1 MGGVTIARLERT
13 SVAAGWTLVGAI
25 VVGIALVA
33 VGSALGSTIYS
44 MPVALAFGLSLVHA
58 AMVPL
63 ALRRPFTAGLVSAAA
78 VTGLAFAQS
87 TTLGAPWPWAV
98 TTLVTQAIILA
109 LVGLQARGRVGVLVW
124 LLAAGGTVI
133 AAAFYPRGT
142 DGATINV
149 IIATSVTGVALSA
162 GVIAR
167 EWRRITDLLLRERAV
182 SADEHEHR
190 VLAEEKTRIA
200 RELHDVVAHSMS
212 VINVQASSAVYRHP
226 DVPAPVAR
234 EFDEIA
240 AAARSAIVELRSVLG
255 VLRSEGAEQELAP
268 QPRLGDIPALV
279 ESTARPGVEI
289 ALEFDDAL
297 SRQSVSDLTGLA
309 AYRVVQEAMSNA
321 LRHAPGAPIRVVC
334 ARSDNSLIVS
344 VTNTAA
350 TRKVEQGDAGHG
362 LIGMRERVL
371 AVHGTLTAAPA
382 PDGGFAVVARLPLK
396 VQ

>member
-1 MGGVTIARLERT
+1 MGGVTIARLDRT

-25 VVGIALVA
+25 IVAIALVS
-33 VGSALGSTIYS
+33 VGSALGATIYD

-58 AMVPL
+58 ATIPF
-63 ALRRPFTAGLVSAAA
+63 ALRRPFTAGLISAAA

-98 TTLVTQAIILA
+98 TTLVTQAIVLS
-109 LVGLQARGRVGVLVW
+109 LVGLQARGRIGVLVW
-124 LLAAGGTVI
+124 LLAAGGSVI
-133 AAAFYPRGT
+133 AAVYYPRGT

-149 IIATSVTGVALSA
+149 IIATTVTGIALSA

-167 EWRRITDLLLRERAV
+167 EWRRVTTLLLRERAV

-190 VLAEEKTRIA
+190 VLAEEKARIA

-234 EFDEIA
+234 EFEEIA
-240 AAARSAIVELRSVLG
+240 AAARGAIVELRGVLG

-268 QPRLGDIPALV
+268 QPRFGDIPTLV
-279 ESTARPGVEI
+279 DSTTLPGVDVS
-289 ALEFDDAL
+289 LEFDDQLA
-297 SRQSVSDLTGLA
+297 SAPVSDLTGLA
-309 AYRVVQEAMSNA
+309 AYRVVQEALSNA
-321 LRHAPGAPIRVVC
+321 LRHAPGASIRVTC
-334 ARSDNSLIVS
+334 LRSQNWLV
-344 VTNTAA
+344 VTVMNTEA
-350 TRKVEQGDAGHG
+350 TREAMQGEAGLG

-371 AVHGTLTAAPA
+371 AVQGTMTAGPT